1 MDGWSTAAPISGTD
15 QNVPKLKRPNKV
27 IPVPIEFRRR
37 SQLRE
42 RDIIVNDVKTATGCE
57 VIPQWDNG
65 RIQEFG
71 IVGSGAGLDKA
82 VRYINE
88 WISKGNTR
96 SAESSAWAKM
106 PAFHSG
112 NWHYEEAEQRE
123 RERKQQFKEPVPED
137 TSHLS
142 KVTIPWPVALLD
154 QEINP
159 RDIFKNKLEA
169 LDAIRTNNDVY
180 IILSPGPG
188 KVWEIEILG
197 EDIDK
202 VVTAEAQVQTVI
214 EKIQTDAAGFQ
225 HTFNIIL
232 DDREGLTIILE
243 EAEPWWPKRHDRLV
257 PRVPRLLPHPLMDIP
272 GAFRQDFLHYTQL
285 EKLQSSF
292 KASLEAVRYRKGSY
306 DMAIRLG
313 CLALSSKR
321 AAGITPGTTVE
332 KENFQRGIEGIFQ
345 LEVKRWLA
353 SDTMGTQILRALM
366 SADHFLEPT
375 KPAGYYG
382 RMPDSLKATQP
393 MFRGTWVFHDPSVVG
408 GRSSTSNTTQTP
420 LVIVQVDWTDDEGG
434 LYEKGGPRYYRT
446 EQGIN
451 GPKVNMDINLL
462 ELGESRGWHFALES
476 LVPVPA
482 ATVSP
487 VLKVFARSVR
497 MKDRYDISSHEAF
510 VVCDATPTIK
520 KCLATSRSEIIYTF
534 GIKKTSYK
542 VEITGMWYP
551 GDQLAW
557 GLCVR
562 HLKWATHLA
571 QLERLTMG
579 NKVCWGD
586 TIGAFLPQDGQS
598 CHSTADEDDEN
609 GEGEELGMGSLEL
622 SPGARDG
629 IRILTDKLLQ
639 LSTMVSSVAGNA
651 GRVTI

>member
-1 MDGWSTAAPISGTD
+1 MDSWNTALPVPGTD

-27 IPVPIEFRRR
+27 IPVPIELRRR
-37 SQLRE
+37 SQPRE

-57 VIPQWDNG
+57 VILQWDNG

-71 IVGSGAGLDKA
+71 ILGSGPGLDKA

-88 WISKGNTR
+88 WIFKGNTKT
-96 SAESSAWAKM
+96 AESSAWAKM
-106 PAFHSG
+106 SAFNND
-112 NWHYEEAEQRE
+112 NWHYDKIEQLE
-123 RERKQQFKEPVPED
+123 RVRKQQFKEAVPED

-142 KVTIPWPVALLD
+142 RATISWPEALLD

-169 LDAIRTNNDVY
+169 LDVIRTNNDVY

-188 KVWEIEILG
+188 QAWQIEILG
-197 EDIDK
+197 EDMDK
-202 VVTAEAQVQTVI
+202 VITAEAQVQTVI

-225 HTFNIIL
+225 HTVNIIL
-232 DDREGLTIILE
+232 DDREGITVILE
-243 EAEPWWPKRHDRLV
+243 EAELWWPNRNDRLV
-257 PRVPRLLPHPLMDIP
+257 PRLLSHPLMDVP

-285 EKLQSSF
+285 KKIQSSF

-321 AAGITPGTTVE
+321 AAEIPPGTTVE
-332 KENFQRGIEGIFQ
+332 KEDFQKGIEGIFQ

-353 SDTMGTQILRALM
+353 GRTVGSQILRALM
-366 SADHFLEPT
+366 SAEHFLEPT
-375 KPAGYYG
+375 KSAGYYG
-382 RMPDSLKATQP
+382 RMPCSLKLTQP
-393 MFRGTWVFHDPSVVG
+393 VFRNTWVFRDPSVAG
-408 GRSSTSNTTQTP
+408 GRPSTSNTTQTP
-420 LVIVQVDWTDDEGG
+420 LVIVQVDWTDDEEG
-434 LYEKGGPRYYRT
+434 LYEKGAARYYRP
-446 EQGIN
+446 EQGTN

-476 LVPVPA
+476 LVPMSP

-487 VLKVFARSVR
+487 LLKSFAASVR
-497 MKDRYDISSHEAF
+497 MKDRYDILSHEPF

-520 KCLATSRSEIIYTF
+520 KCMVTSRSEVMYTF

-542 VEITGMWYP
+542 AEFTGMWYP
-551 GDQLAW
+551 GNKLAW

-571 QLERLTMG
+571 ELERLTMG
-579 NKVCWGD
+579 DKVHWGD
-586 TIGAFLPQDGQS
+586 TVTAFLPDDGQS
-598 CHSTADEDDEN
+598 CHSTADEEDAN
-609 GEGEELGMGSLEL
+609 GECEELGMSNLGL
-622 SPGARDG
+622 SSGARDG

-639 LSTMVSSVAGNA
+639 LSTIVSSVAGIA
-651 GRVTI
+651 GGATI